1 MSKLAGTS
9 RKRLRWAAGIGL
21 VLMLL
26 TCVVPPAPL
35 DVAFN
40 LLFGWVPFA
49 LGMLEDEPA
58 IWRRLLLGVAATFV
72 LFVAQRLL
80 VRLAPRSSLPLS
92 LGLAAAVL
100 IAVASFAALRIA
112 QQTLALAQSPDP
124 LLVGVWRATR
134 RIQSVNS
141 LREITSGA
149 ATYGDVHGQPPF
161 AGALDPGGRG
171 QHGWLTHLLPHVE
184 RQDLYDRV
192 DFRRPWTDRANAE
205 VFRTPVRPY
214 RMLFEPE
221 YTSAGYGIAHYSLN
235 ALLVRPIQ
243 PPRAAAYPDG
253 AAQTILAGEVIKN
266 VPAWGY
272 HANWRDPTLGLN
284 RSPQGFGSPHHGGV
298 NVSFADGGVKFLNDD
313 IDPQVLRALST
324 PDGGE
329 RVQDEPRKW

>member
-1 MSKLAGTS
+1 MSTLSGTS

-21 VLMLL
+21 GLL
-26 TCVVPPAPL
+26 LFACLVPPAPL
-35 DVAFN
+35 DFAFN
-40 LLFGWVPFA
+40 LLLGWVPFA
-49 LGMLEDEPA
+49 MGMLVEEPA
-58 IWRRLLLGVAATFV
+58 IGRRLLLGVAAMFV
-72 LFVAQRLL
+72 LFAAQRLL

-100 IAVASFAALRIA
+100 IAVSSFAALRIA
-112 QQTLALAQSPDP
+112 QQTLALARSPDP
-124 LLVGVWRATR
+124 LLVGAWRATR

-161 AGALDPGGRG
+161 AGAFADHGSG

-192 DFRRPWTDRANAE
+192 DFQRPWTDRANAE
-205 VFRTPVRPY
+205 VFRAPVRPY

-221 YTSAGYGIAHYSLN
+221 YTSAGHGIAHYSLN
-235 ALLVRPIQ
+235 AQLVRPHQ
-243 PPRAAAYPDG
+243 PPRATAYPDG
-253 AAQTILAGEVIKN
+253 AAQTILAGEVIEN
-266 VPAWGY
+266 VPAWGN
-272 HANWRDPTLGLN
+272 HANWRDPALGLN
-284 RSPQGFGSPHHGGV
+284 RSPEGFGSPHHGGV
-298 NVSFADGGVKFLNDD
+298 NVSFADGSVKFLSDD

-329 RVQDEPRKW
+329 RVKDEPRKW